1 MENINTQ
8 PLHRKLGIKEGFEIK
23 LINEPD
29 NYIEL
34 LNGIASQIH
43 FQNKLKNPVD
53 VIHLFTKSKKELLI
67 EFPFLKNFI
76 RTNGMFWVSWPK
88 KTSTYVSDLNENIIR
103 EIGLMNGLVDTKVCS
118 IDDSWSALKF
128 VYRTKDRK

>member
-1 MENINTQ
+1 MENINKQ
-8 PLHRKLGIKEGFEIK
+8 SLHRKLGIKEGFEVK

-43 FQNKLKNPVD
+43 FHNKLKKQVD
-53 VIHLFTKSKKELLI
+53 VIHLFTKSKNELLI

-76 RTNGMFWVSWPK
+76 RTNGMFWISWPK
-88 KTSTYVSDLNENIIR
+88 NNSEYVSDLNENIIR
-103 EIGLMNGLVDTKVCS
+103 EIGLMNGFVDTKVCS
-118 IDDSWSALKF
+118 IDDNWSALKF
-128 VYRTKDRK
+128 VYRIKDRK